1 MPDRA
6 GNHGE
11 YRGTGGGVGAVTA
24 MLPDGTGIASSGG
37 GGFGPGAFDLPYAYG
52 AYGAFGA
59 DLTGRPSSLLPIPG
73 PRDRLVQVQPV
84 VRTSTTLGALRMSH
98 R

>member
-11 YRGTGGGVGAVTA
+11 HRGTGGDAGAVTA
-24 MLPDGTGIASSGG
+24 TLSDGTGIASSGG
-37 GGFGPGAFDLPYAYG
+37 GGFGPGAFDLPY